1 MCVFEPSGEIR
12 AVFYLSLCIK
22 FLDMRSIKG
31 LVMAIL
37 SSATFGLIPLFSI
50 PLMENPANASLELNL
65 DNVCFYRFLFSA
77 LLMGIIV
84 FVKNLGSTKSG
95 KNIGEALKDS
105 FGLSPKQFFLL
116 LLISVFYASTSIF
129 LTASYTIGE
138 IPSGVAT
145 TMHFLYP
152 VFVTSIMI
160 LFFGEKITWMKSL
173 AVLLAFGGVYFLS
186 GASLGGGTTLKP
198 LGLLFVLVTIFTY
211 GSYIIGVNN
220 IRPIASM
227 NGMKLTFY
235 VLAFSCLLFMCN
247 ILAKGGDFQ
256 PLTTFHQWWNILAL
270 AFIPTLISDL
280 TLVYAIQIIGSTTTA
295 ILGCMEPLTAVLVG
309 IAVFGERLNINQGI
323 GMLLVFVAVYL
334 VIAAQKRNQ
343 EVK

>member
-1 MCVFEPSGEIR
+1 
-12 AVFYLSLCIK
+12 
-22 FLDMRSIKG
+22 MRNLKG
-31 LVMAIL
+31 LIMAIL

-50 PLMENPANASLELNL
+50 PLMENENKSLEIDL

-84 FVKNLGSTKSG
+84 FANFATKNRGKKNLKTTLS
-95 KNIGEALKDS
+95 EA
-105 FGLSPKQFFLL
+105 FGISPKQFALL

-138 IPSGVAT
+138 IPSGIAT

-152 VFVTSIMI
+152 VFVTAVMIM
-160 LFFGEKITWMKSL
+160 FFGEKFTILKGL
-173 AVLLAFGGVYFLS
+173 AVALAFGGVYFLS
-186 GASLGGGTTLKP
+186 GASFGGGFTLNP

-220 IRPIASM
+220 IKAIAQM

-235 VLAFSCLLFMCN
+235 VLAFSCMLFMGN
-247 ILAKGGDFQ
+247 IVVKGGEFM
-256 PLTTFHQWWNILAL
+256 PLVTFHHWWNILAL

-309 IAVFGERLNINQGI
+309 IAVFGERLNTNQGI
-323 GMLLVFVAVYL
+323 GMVLVLVAVYL
-334 VIAAQKRNQ
+334 VIITQK
-343 EVK
+343 KKS

>member
-1 MCVFEPSGEIR
+1 
-12 AVFYLSLCIK
+12 
-22 FLDMRSIKG
+22 MRSIKG
-31 LVMAIL
+31 LIMAIL

-50 PLMENPANASLELNL
+50 PLMENENVALQLNL

-77 LLMGIIV
+77 LLMGLIT
-84 FVKNLGSTKSG
+84 FASFARKSKG
-95 KNIGEALKDS
+95 NFSFRKVAAEAFALT
-105 FGLSPKQFFLL
+105 PKQLGL
-116 LLISVFYASTSIF
+116 MLLISVFYASTSIF

-138 IPSGVAT
+138 IPSGIAT

-152 VFVTSIMI
+152 VFVTAMMI
-160 LFFGEKITWMKSL
+160 LFFGEKFTILKALSV
-173 AVLLAFGGVYFLS
+173 ALAFGGVFFLS
-186 GASLGGGTTLKP
+186 GASFNEGISLNP

-220 IRPIASM
+220 LKPIASM

-235 VLAFSCLLFMCN
+235 VLAFSCLLFCGN
-247 ILAKGGDFQ
+247 IVVKGGSFQ
-256 PLTTFHQWWNILAL
+256 PLVTFHQWWNILAL

-309 IAVFGERLNINQGI
+309 ISVFGERLNLNQGI
-323 GMLLVFVAVYL
+323 GMILVFIAVYL
-334 VIAAQKRNQ
+334 VIITQKGKKQ
-343 EVK
+343 

>member
-1 MCVFEPSGEIR
+1 
-12 AVFYLSLCIK
+12 
-22 FLDMRSIKG
+22 
-31 LVMAIL
+31 MAIL

-50 PLMENPANASLELNL
+50 PLMVNENKSLELDL

-77 LLMGIIV
+77 LLMGVIV
-84 FVKNLGSTKSG
+84 FIGFARKQTGSLDIK
-95 KNIGEALKDS
+95 KAFKEA
-105 FGLSPKQFFLL
+105 FGISVKQFFLL

-138 IPSGVAT
+138 IPSGIAT

-152 VFVTSIMI
+152 VFVTAIMI
-160 LFFGEKITWMKSL
+160 MFFGEKLTLFKAL
-173 AVLLAFGGVYFLS
+173 AVVLAFGGVFFLS
-186 GASLGGGTTLKP
+186 GASFGSGFSLNP
-198 LGLLFVLVTIFTY
+198 LGLLFVLITIFTY

-220 IRPIASM
+220 IKAIAGM

-247 ILAKGGDFQ
+247 LVLKGGEFA

-270 AFIPTLISDL
+270 AFVPTLISDL

-309 IAVFGERLNINQGI
+309 IAVFGERLNLNQGI
-323 GMLLVFVAVYL
+323 GMVLVFIAVYL
-334 VIAAQKRNQ
+334 VILAQDNKTTEK
-343 EVK
+343 EVQ